1 MISSRPLIPLGRVS
15 GIPPVLMVTT
25 RIPCGPSSVAH
36 CRRRPS
42 SASRAILKPPN
53 PVNGLRPATAE
64 GENHAR
70 PTRDHM
76 PRRCPGRQEVTAHR
90 GHDRLQEVVNG
101 DLLERLLDVTHR
113 DQVEGDVDSARPVDN
128 YVYKLVDRTLVE
140 RIDNAGV
147 HRAAT
152 RLDLTGNRG
161 ELLRGSAREED
172 SSPFL
177 REGAG
182 HGSAN
187 GTAAVDDGD
196 FLVE

>member
-1 MISSRPLIPLGRVS
+1 
-15 GIPPVLMVTT
+15 
-25 RIPCGPSSVAH
+25 
-36 CRRRPS
+36 
-42 SASRAILKPPN
+42 
-53 PVNGLRPATAE
+53 
-64 GENHAR
+64 
-70 PTRDHM
+70 M
-76 PRRCPGRQEVTAHR
+76 PRRCPGRQEVTAHS

-113 DQVEGDVDSARPVDN
+113 DQVEGDVDSARPVYN

-147 HRAAT
+147 HCAAT
-152 RLDLTGNRG
+152 RPDLTGNRG

-172 SSPFL
+172 PGPFPH
-177 REGAG
+177 EGAG

-196 FLVE
+196 FLGE